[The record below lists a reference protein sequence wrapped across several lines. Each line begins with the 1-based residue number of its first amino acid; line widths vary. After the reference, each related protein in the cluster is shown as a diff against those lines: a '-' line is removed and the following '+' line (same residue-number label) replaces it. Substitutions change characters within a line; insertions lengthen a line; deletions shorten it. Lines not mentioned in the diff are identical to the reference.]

1 MRGAIEALFHS
12 RPPILDLR
20 GARNV
25 LQYLARPLVG
35 AHLQADGGLVHGG
48 LNLNFGVIEVSPG
61 AVRIHAHLTGTLVG
75 PHLKTKAHN
84 KKKKKESRQEEDKTV
99 PVSHSIT

>member
-1 MRGAIEALFHS
+1 M
-12 RPPILDLR
+12 
-20 GARNV
+20 

-48 LNLNFGVIEVSPG
+48 LNLNFGIVEVSPG
-61 AVRIHAHLTGTLVG
+61 AVRIHARLTGTLVG

-84 KKKKKESRQEEDKTV
+84 
-99 PVSHSIT
+99 